1 MLAALLLY
9 SSTQEKGQT
18 ALCKQTPR
26 LQGLKGWCH
35 PQAQGFA
42 AAMVAS
48 HGPDDCVQRLINS
61 TAMGAGFG
69 VFAGAVTA
77 NWTDR
82 LAIVDNKAWPAFKR
96 VGAAHF
102 CLALADAS

>member
-1 MLAALLLY
+1 
-9 SSTQEKGQT
+9 
-18 ALCKQTPR
+18 
-26 LQGLKGWCH
+26 
-35 PQAQGFA
+35 
-42 AAMVAS
+42 MVAS

-61 TAMGAGFG
+61 TAMGGGFG

-96 VGAAHF
+96 VGAPRS
-102 CLALADAS
+102 CLALAHLSDTGAHRLHHCLVH

>member
-1 MLAALLLY
+1 
-9 SSTQEKGQT
+9 
-18 ALCKQTPR
+18 
-26 LQGLKGWCH
+26 
-35 PQAQGFA
+35 
-42 AAMVAS
+42 MVAS

-96 VGAAHF
+96 VGAPHL
-102 CLALADAS
+102 CLALAHVT